1 MGFSTVLSRTCDS
14 ALASRWQILLD
25 FYEDETGTFPNS
37 YLVPYTSLQDG
48 SLACNG
54 AFLGQNR
61 SRTSLQDRDPAC
73 KRNLWDALRCKI
85 GIPRAKL
92 FESNVRHPW
101 KGSGPLLTKNL
112 TGRRLRHSCQSSSL
126 LFYLNHTHYV
136 ASSKTR
142 VQVRLFCSGPL
153 RLTSLGHETV
163 TPDEQ
168 CWVPIT
174 KARSEGVTLSVLESD
189 LAILPNPFN

>member
-1 MGFSTVLSRTCDS
+1 MKSYRTQAEVLATVIYKLYRTISTVPDMRSQWGFQQFYPERVIQLSRPDGRSYWTLRRRD
-14 ALASRWQILLD
+14 WN
-25 FYEDETGTFPNS
+25 FPDS

-54 AFLGQNR
+54 ALLGQNR

-112 TGRRLRHSCQSSSL
+112 TGRRLRHSC
-126 LFYLNHTHYV
+126 
-136 ASSKTR
+136 
-142 VQVRLFCSGPL
+142 
-153 RLTSLGHETV
+153 
-163 TPDEQ
+163 
-168 CWVPIT
+168 
-174 KARSEGVTLSVLESD
+174 
-189 LAILPNPFN
+189 

>member
-25 FYEDETGTFPNS
+25 FYEDETGTFPIATRLPTLRCKTEVS
-37 YLVPYTSLQDG
+37 RAMEP
-48 SLACNG
+48 
-54 AFLGQNR
+54 LGQNR

-85 GIPRAKL
+85 GIPRAKV

-142 VQVRLFCSGPL
+142 VQVRLFVQA
-153 RLTSLGHETV
+153 H
-163 TPDEQ
+163 
-168 CWVPIT
+168 
-174 KARSEGVTLSVLESD
+174 SD
-189 LAILPNPFN
+189 LLHSVMRP

>member
-1 MGFSTVLSRTCDS
+1 MRKKNPKQTKQILKSYRTQAEVLATVIYNLYRTISTVPDMRSQWGFQQFYPERVIQLSRPDGRSYWTLRKRD
-14 ALASRWQILLD
+14 WN
-25 FYEDETGTFPNS
+25 FPDS

-54 AFLGQNR
+54 ASLGQNR

-112 TGRRLRHSCQSSSL
+112 TGRRLRHSC
-126 LFYLNHTHYV
+126 
-136 ASSKTR
+136 
-142 VQVRLFCSGPL
+142 
-153 RLTSLGHETV
+153 
-163 TPDEQ
+163 
-168 CWVPIT
+168 
-174 KARSEGVTLSVLESD
+174 
-189 LAILPNPFN
+189 